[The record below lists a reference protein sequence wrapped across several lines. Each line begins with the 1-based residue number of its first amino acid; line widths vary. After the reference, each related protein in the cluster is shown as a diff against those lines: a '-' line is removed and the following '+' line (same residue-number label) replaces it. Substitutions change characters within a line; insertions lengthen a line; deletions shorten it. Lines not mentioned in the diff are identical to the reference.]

1 MLASTTSL
9 MTKIITMHH
18 SSNNSSGVMIRTLQ
32 RQIDL
37 LARDLIFEKQMEH
50 SCRIYL
56 DALSRVL
63 VLLFRSKGF
72 RSLQLI

>member
-9 MTKIITMHH
+9 MTKITTMHH

-32 RQIDL
+32 QQIDL
-37 LARDLIFEKQMEH
+37 LAKDLIFENQMEH

-63 VLLFRSKGF
+63 VLLFGSKRF
-72 RSLQLI
+72 RSFKLI